1 MKISRFLIFAA
12 VIALAISCSSDNP
25 LKRYDFV
32 YAGEWDTR
40 KPDMQSLFTVRG
52 GKVVSR
58 YSIPMHDEWG
68 RIQEFDDVKLLP
80 DGSIVY
86 AAMSQLGILDRK
98 GGLVWQYICPEG
110 TESHTCQPLD
120 ADRVYFSANGNPA
133 KIVIYNWKKE
143 EVENEIIIP
152 TTVTRTHAQLRH
164 VRITPEGNFVVGLL
178 GERKLLE
185 LAPDG
190 SVVNEID
197 GVKAWHAEKLENGN
211 YLIAGDNTRCVKEL
225 DRDGNT
231 VWEITQE
238 DVPFPLH
245 NIQTA
250 YKRPNGNVI
259 FNDWIAG
266 QDTSTWAG
274 TVQFCEMTP
283 SKEIV
288 WTLSSWENPD
298 LGPSTA
304 IEIIRQ
310 RVK

>member
-1 MKISRFLIFAA
+1 MKISRFLIFDA

-32 YAGEWDTR
+32 
-40 KPDMQSLFTVRG
+40 
-52 GKVVSR
+52 
-58 YSIPMHDEWG
+58 
-68 RIQEFDDVKLLP
+68 
-80 DGSIVY
+80 
-86 AAMSQLGILDRK
+86 
-98 GGLVWQYICPEG
+98 
-110 TESHTCQPLD
+110 
-120 ADRVYFSANGNPA
+120 
-133 KIVIYNWKKE
+133 
-143 EVENEIIIP
+143 
-152 TTVTRTHAQLRH
+152 
-164 VRITPEGNFVVGLL
+164 
-178 GERKLLE
+178 
-185 LAPDG
+185 
-190 SVVNEID
+190 
-197 GVKAWHAEKLENGN
+197 
-211 YLIAGDNTRCVKEL
+211 IAGDNTLCVKEL